1 MVKKLWVMLLL
12 LALFAAPTV
21 PVVLA
26 LFAGAFSGSG
36 EPPADA
42 PTTAETLPDPFLA
55 HTLLPTPPPPPPH
68 PPPPPPA
75 RRRPPPPPRRRR
87 RPPLP
92 PPRRPQPPLPPRR
105 RRRP

>member
-26 LFAGAFSGSG
+26 LFAGAFSDSG

-42 PTTAETLPDPFLA
+42 PTTPETLPEPFLA
-55 HTLLPTPPPPPPH
+55 LQPTPPVIPTSEPTPTPTLTLT
-68 PPPPPPA
+68 PTPTPA
-75 RRRPPPPPRRRR
+75 PTPTPTPAPT
-87 RPPLP
+87 PTPTP
-92 PPRRPQPPLPPRR
+92 APTPTPTPA
-105 RRRP
+105 